1 MRQYIWSLLIIA
13 TIAAVAVSGA
23 VVESSTPPPCPKKA
37 PPAKL
42 LSIEQ
47 RYPTLVKDYHPV
59 DDAIDPNMIPDKEAD
74 RTARVIIREH
84 LAWEKENPAPP
95 HQMSTEELKD
105 LGLKIAEQTIEI
117 DKEGKIFKAL
127 AKWVDDDHAAH
138 IAADKA
144 KVLKEAEDAK
154 KKALEA
160 AEKIKSAAMLKQVQ
174 AQSALVAQQKAKAE
188 AARAAA
194 AAKAAKAAG
203 KPVPK
208 AAAKKATKT
217 AASAKINDLKNKI
230 TKNAK

>member
-1 MRQYIWSLLIIA
+1 MRRTIWSILLVA
-13 TIAAVAVSGA
+13 LAAVVVSGA
-23 VVESSTPPPCPKKA
+23 VVDSSAPPPCPKTA

-59 DDAIDPNMIPDKEAD
+59 DDAIDPNAIPDKEAD

-95 HQMSTEELKD
+95 KQLSTEELKEM
-105 LGLKIAEQTIEI
+105 GLKIAAQTIEI

-144 KVLKEAEDAK
+144 KVLKDAEDAK
-154 KKALEA
+154 KKVLEA
-160 AEKIKSAAMLKQVQ
+160 AEKVKSAAMLKQVQ
-174 AQSALVAQQKAKAE
+174 AKSALVAQQKAKAD

-208 AAAKKATKT
+208 AAANKAAAKT

-230 TKNAK
+230 TGNVK